1 MSENTRTRKRV
12 RPAGSQPGTRRRP
25 ERGKTPDQLR
35 RTRGNMPRSSR
46 ARRRKRNRR
55 ILGFLLVLLVLAAIV
70 GAILWIRYS
79 PSKEKA
85 DLKEYYGVSND
96 DDLAVVLDNQLLGA
110 GGKVIDNVPYIE
122 YTVLRDNISDRFYW
136 DSNENVLLYTLPNG
150 NVSVQ
155 VGEST
160 YTEVNKKKTAD
171 CTIVKTEGQTAYIA
185 LPFIKEYADI
195 QYAQYEDPTR
205 VMIVSQWGKTKQA
218 EIKKDTQVRRL
229 AGVKSPVLRDLKAD
243 EKVTVLE
250 KLDDW
255 KKVRTSDGMIGY
267 VKANR
272 LKNEKTTEL
281 TNDEYQEPEYTSISK
296 DYTINMAWN
305 NVTNTIANNSVL
317 QLIAGTKGVTTL
329 APTWYNI
336 ADTDGNLKSIS
347 SADYV
352 NYAHQSNMEVWAV
365 LRDFQGGVDSADQ
378 VYQVLSY
385 TSKRTKLINQVI
397 ADALQTGVDG
407 INLDFELISTECGEH
422 YVQFVRELGVKCR
435 QNGLVFSVDNY
446 VPMSYNAHYNI
457 KEQGIVADY
466 VVLMGYDEHTNNSE
480 ETGSV
485 SSYGYVKDGIEK
497 MLENVSKD
505 KLIVGIPFY
514 TRLWTEKSSG
524 DFTSQALGMADAQ
537 DAISKA
543 GATATWD
550 KSTRQNYAEWETDEG
565 TDKIWLEDAA
575 SIEEKMKLIHDQKL
589 AGVAEWRLGYET
601 SDIWD
606 LILKYVN

>member
-160 YTEVNKKKTAD
+160 YTEVNEKKTAD
-171 CTIVKTEGQTAYIA
+171 CTIVKTERQTAYIA